1 MAPTMNEVVVD
12 SWEQLQSALYDDS
25 WNEDLGRHR
34 SPYVFRGLS
43 DADYGLETSLVRLM
57 EGGDESIPGDDYENI
72 ESHLLRNF
80 SKYAHR
86 EVSSE
91 SVWHLLS
98 VAQHHGLPTRLL
110 DWTYSPQVAAHFAT
124 EELRKFD
131 TDGVIWKVDHEK
143 VREELPMELRNLLEQ
158 EQSTAFTVDMLEG
171 AIEHITEERHGEYGT
186 EPVQEQISGSVS
198 VTGFS
203 LNAIS
208 PAKSI
213 SFPRLRDSL
222 ENFDRLGEF
231 VVFFEPPS
239 LDERIVNQSALF
251 SVMSDPTARLD
262 DWLED
267 HPDLYERIVI
277 PAEHKPAFR
286 DYLDQANVTERVLF
300 PGLDGLADWL
310 ERYYTPKHKWESYG
324 PDE

>member
-1 MAPTMNEVVVD
+1 MNEEVVD
-12 SWEQLQSALYDDS
+12 DWEELQSALYDDS
-25 WNEDLGRHR
+25 WNENLGRHR

-43 DADYGLETSLVRLM
+43 DADYGLETSLIRLM
-57 EGGDESIPGDDYENI
+57 EGDEAVPDDEYENI

-80 SKYAHR
+80 GKYAHR
-86 EVSSE
+86 EVSTQ

-131 TDGVIWKVDHEK
+131 TDGVIWKVDHRR

-158 EQSTAFTVDMLEG
+158 EQSTAFTVDMLEES
-171 AIEHITEERHGEYGT
+171 IKRITEQRQGAGEAEPARER
-186 EPVQEQISGSVS
+186 ISGSIS
-198 VTGFS
+198 TIEFS
-203 LNAIS
+203 TKAIT

-213 SFPRLRDSL
+213 SFPGLRDSL
-222 ENFDRLGEF
+222 SKFDRLGEF

-239 LDERIVNQSALF
+239 LDERIANQSALF

-262 DWLED
+262 DWLAD

-277 PAEHKPAFR
+277 PAEQKPEFR

-310 ERYYTPKHKWESYG
+310 KRYYTPKHKWESYG
-324 PDE
+324 PSD